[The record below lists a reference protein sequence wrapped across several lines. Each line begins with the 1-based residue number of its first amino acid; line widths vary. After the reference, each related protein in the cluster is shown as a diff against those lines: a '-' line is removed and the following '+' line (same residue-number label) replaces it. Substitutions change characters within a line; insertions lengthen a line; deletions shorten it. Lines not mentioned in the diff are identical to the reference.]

1 MSLPVWHIIMLKC
14 YLDCSKIS
22 KTFKCIIEIHQNN
35 YVTLQPVYN
44 VYNSRVNIMAKKPY
58 FFLNRD
64 IPDPY
69 FFLNF
74 CVRVKRVYYNWGP
87 GGAANPARI
96 FTLGTSLTHY
106 SKILVIFVRHHYR
119 LFKEHHICEKSF
131 CREKYIIFFH
141 FWWIASNYLRFL

>member
-1 MSLPVWHIIMLKC
+1 MILVIQISYSCWVTGHHLWILW
-14 YLDCSKIS
+14 DFSK
-22 KTFKCIIEIHQNN
+22 
-35 YVTLQPVYN
+35 
-44 VYNSRVNIMAKKPY
+44 VNILAKKPY

-69 FFLNF
+69 CFLDF
-74 CVRVKRVYYNWGP
+74 CVPVKRVYYNWGP

-96 FTLGTSLTHY
+96 FTLGTSLTHH

-141 FWWIASNYLRFL
+141 FWWIASNYLRFLWKLQISLKKSIKHKRL